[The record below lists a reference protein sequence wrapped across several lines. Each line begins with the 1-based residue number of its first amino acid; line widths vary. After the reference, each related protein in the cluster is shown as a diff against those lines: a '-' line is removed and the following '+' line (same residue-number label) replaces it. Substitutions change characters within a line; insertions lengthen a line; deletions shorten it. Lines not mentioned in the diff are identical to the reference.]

1 MGRMVIPTRHRSR
14 SSRPNWF
21 FSGLVLAFSA
31 AGSARSE
38 ETGVVQLEPLTV
50 TAGTRT
56 ERLLEEVPI
65 RTELVLAEDIALRAP
80 LNFSQAV
87 ELTNGV
93 RVESNCQNCN
103 TSEVQL
109 LGLPGQYNQ
118 ILFDGVPLLST
129 LGGVY
134 GLEQIP
140 VAFVDRLEL
149 VKGGGSALYGPG
161 AVAGVVNLV
170 SLRPRASGGFVQGG
184 VDLQKD
190 EPLRIADIRLDL
202 VGPAPA
208 RAGAGRGAL
217 AASVVGQAATN
228 DAIDFNG
235 DGYSEITEKE
245 LRTAGLQLWVEPSGG
260 SVLRVNHAFT
270 DEHRRGGD
278 RLDRPEH
285 LANIAESLDT
295 TFHRGALAWD
305 REVTPDL
312 DFTATYAF
320 ARIERDS
327 YYGGLGGAAPADP
340 LAPESA
346 PGAGD
351 NDQALIDRGYATAG
365 EVAYDQYGYTEDT
378 LHFFDLLLRRRAGEH
393 ALAAGVQYKHERIL
407 DEKRDAAGG
416 RVGPGPLTDDDF
428 SNLGFVFQD
437 EWTAADRLDL
447 VLGARL
453 DDAST
458 AADPVFS
465 PRLAAAWAARSNL
478 KLRAAVSTG
487 FRAPDVFSEDLHVD
501 TIGGAPVPIVNAP
514 GLAEESSR
522 TLQLGF
528 ARGPAVGDAL
538 PWGWDAT
545 LSHTIIRDTFVLTR
559 TGAGAGSV
567 DLRENGSGSTVTGLE
582 TNFNLRP
589 VESLRLD
596 AGLAYYVSRYE
607 APEAVLDDGAG
618 TVLTTRDYLKTPRL
632 TAIAQAVW
640 SPIDG
645 HDLFAALKFTG
656 PMDVL
661 NNRTATINRS
671 ESFHV
676 VDLGYTRHFELG
688 GGRHLD
694 WSIGVKNLFD
704 ERQRDLEVGAA
715 RDSDY
720 VYGPRFAR
728 SFYTQLRYE
737 F

>member
-1 MGRMVIPTRHRSR
+1 MVNFPPFTRFVPVSV
-14 SSRPNWF
+14 
-21 FSGLVLAFSA
+21 LVATSA
-31 AGSARSE
+31 ASSPAATPATAGDASA
-38 ETGVVQLEPLTV
+38 TVQLEPLTV

-170 SLRPRASGGFVQGG
+170 SLRPRESGGFVQGG

-190 EPLRIADIRLDL
+190 EPLWIADVRLNL
-202 VGPAPA
+202 VGAEPTGDAT
-208 RAGAGRGAL
+208 GGRSV

-235 DGYSEITEKE
+235 DGYSEITEKD
-245 LRTAGLQLWVEPSGG
+245 LRTGGLQLWFEPAAG
-260 SVLRVNHAFT
+260 SRVRVNHTFT

-295 TFHRGALAWD
+295 AFHRGSLAWD
-305 REVTPDL
+305 RELTPDL

-320 ARIERDS
+320 AQIERDS
-327 YYGGLGGAAPADP
+327 YYGGLGGAAPGDP
-340 LAPESA
+340 LTPESS

-351 NDQALIDRGYATAG
+351 NDQALIDLGHATAG
-365 EVAYDQYGYTEDT
+365 DVAYDQYGYTEDT
-378 LHFFDLLLRRRAGEH
+378 LHFLDLLVRRRVGDH
-393 ALAAGVQYKHERIL
+393 ALAGGVQYKHEHIL
-407 DEKRDAAGG
+407 DEKRDAAGD
-416 RVGPGPLTDDDF
+416 RVGPAPLTDDAF
-428 SNLGFVFQD
+428 SNLGLVFQD
-437 EWTAADRLDL
+437 EWTATDRLDL

-458 AADPVFS
+458 VEDPVFS
-465 PRLAAAWAARSNL
+465 PRLAAAWAARANL

-501 TIGGAPVPIVNAP
+501 TIGGSPVPIVNAP

-528 ARGPAVGDAL
+528 ARSPAVGDAL

-559 TGAGAGSV
+559 TGSGAGAV

-596 AGLAYYVSRYE
+596 AGLAYYVSRYDSDE
-607 APEAVLDDGAG
+607 VVFDDGAG
-618 TVLTTRDYLKTPRL
+618 SVLATRDYLKTPRL

-640 SPIDG
+640 SPLDG

-661 NNRTATINRS
+661 NNRTATLNRS

-694 WSIGVKNLFD
+694 WSLGVKNVFD